1 MWANDYYASEVHNIA
16 IPSMTGA
23 MATKAAKVAEVPSY
37 QWMDR
42 NVTVDTLFSGTL
54 AQIRAA
60 NKAGA
65 SPPYAGYVAPENLPE
80 PSPAPSLLS
89 FLTFAIVFSL
99 SMISRIVIALLPPPT
114 ASGRSPTA
122 VLRTTRPTSTGSVS

>member
-1 MWANDYYASEVHNIA
+1 VVTSSVTTPAPGGPSATASYSGNPFEGVQLWANDYYRSEVHTLA

-23 MATKAAKVAEVPSY
+23 LAAKASAVAEVPSF

-42 NVTVDTLFSGTL
+42 NVTVDTLFTGTL

-65 SPPYAGYVAPENLPE
+65 NPPYAGKYSDHV
-80 PSPAPSLLS
+80 
-89 FLTFAIVFSL
+89 
-99 SMISRIVIALLPPPT
+99 
-114 ASGRSPTA
+114 GH
-122 VLRTTRPTSTGSVS
+122 

>member
-1 MWANDYYASEVHNIA
+1 MWANDYYRSEVHTLA

-23 MATKAAKVAEVPSY
+23 LAAKASAVAEVPSF

-65 SPPYAGYVAPENLPE
+65 NPPYGMLNPNPG
-80 PSPAPSLLS
+80 
-89 FLTFAIVFSL
+89 
-99 SMISRIVIALLPPPT
+99 LPPPPKPKLNTTDSRQPPDMNDT
-114 ASGRSPTA
+114 ADDVESGY
-122 VLRTTRPTSTGSVS
+122 LRRLRFTRP